1 MYDQSVI
8 DIFKDCFGGTQL
20 KLFDEDDCMIPQ
32 YDIKDLDKIDGHEYV
47 DLGLTSG
54 LKWAACNIGANSPDD
69 AGNYYAWGEI
79 EPKKDYFE
87 EESITNGK
95 KMRDISADPEYDA
108 ARAVWGGSWRM
119 PTKKEIAELMKEC
132 KFYLVRKDNVVK
144 YIVIGPNGNY
154 ITLPISGFRIYEYD
168 SFEYLGLLAAAYWS
182 STPNDKSDDMQAYAM
197 TFLVDEEETVAHPS
211 PECRFYGFNIR
222 AVSE

>member
-8 DIFKDCFGGTQL
+8 DIFKEYFDSAQL
-20 KLFDEDDCMIPQ
+20 KLFDVDDCMIPQ

-54 LKWAACNIGANSPDD
+54 LKWAACNVGADSMDD
-69 AGNYYAWGEI
+69 AGDYYAWGEI

-87 EESITNGK
+87 DESVTNGK
-95 KMRDISADPEYDA
+95 KMLDISGNPKYDA
-108 ARAVWGGSWRM
+108 ARAVWGESWRI
-119 PTKKEIAELMKEC
+119 PTKKEMAELMREC

-154 ITLPISGFRIYEYD
+154 ITFPVSGFRIYEYD
-168 SFEYLGLLAAAYWS
+168 SFDYLGLLAAAYWS
-182 STPNDKSDDMQAYAM
+182 ATPNDKSDDMEAYAM
-197 TFLVDEEETVAHPS
+197 TFVVEEKESVMYPS

>member
-87 EESITNGK
+87 EESVTNGK
-95 KMRDISADPEYDA
+95 KMRDILQI
-108 ARAVWGGSWRM
+108 RNMMLHVRCG
-119 PTKKEIAELMKEC
+119 AE
-132 KFYLVRKDNVVK
+132 V
-144 YIVIGPNGNY
+144 G
-154 ITLPISGFRIYEYD
+154 
-168 SFEYLGLLAAAYWS
+168 
-182 STPNDKSDDMQAYAM
+182 
-197 TFLVDEEETVAHPS
+197 
-211 PECRFYGFNIR
+211 ECRQR
-222 AVSE
+222 KR

>member
-1 MYDQSVI
+1 MYDQTTI

-54 LKWAACNIGANSPDD
+54 LKRAACNIG
-69 AGNYYAWGEI
+69 
-79 EPKKDYFE
+79 
-87 EESITNGK
+87 
-95 KMRDISADPEYDA
+95 
-108 ARAVWGGSWRM
+108 
-119 PTKKEIAELMKEC
+119 
-132 KFYLVRKDNVVK
+132 
-144 YIVIGPNGNY
+144 
-154 ITLPISGFRIYEYD
+154 
-168 SFEYLGLLAAAYWS
+168 AYWS
-182 STPNDKSDDMQAYAM
+182 STPNDKSDDIQAYAM
-197 TFLVDEEETVAHPS
+197 TFIVDEENAMHPS